1 MKELE
6 TSSIKNKQRTKLRT
20 IKETKLECIR
30 TLEPKINNTHAT
42 NGKDCIS
49 GKTPKRKEYL
59 WVPSSSKG
67 GLLDP
72 QILSS
77 SYK

>member
-30 TLEPKINNTHAT
+30 TLKSKINNTHAT
-42 NGKDCIS
+42 NG
-49 GKTPKRKEYL
+49 
-59 WVPSSSKG
+59 
-67 GLLDP
+67 
-72 QILSS
+72 
-77 SYK
+77 